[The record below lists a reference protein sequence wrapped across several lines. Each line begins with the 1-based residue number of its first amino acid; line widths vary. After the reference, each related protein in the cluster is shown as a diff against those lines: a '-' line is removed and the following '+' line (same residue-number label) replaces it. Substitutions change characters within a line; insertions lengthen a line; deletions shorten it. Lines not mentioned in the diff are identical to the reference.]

1 MNTTSVL
8 IVGVG
13 GQGSLLTSRILG
25 TMALELDLDVK
36 VSEVHGMAQRG
47 GSVVTYVRMGENV
60 ASPIIDEGGAD
71 FMLSFELLEA
81 LRSSKLMKASG
92 KIVVNAQEIDPMPV
106 IMGAQDYPADVK
118 KQLTDRVET
127 HFVDAVPIA
136 NELGNV
142 RFVNTVM
149 VGKLAKI
156 MGHDKEKW
164 ISAISQCVPEK
175 TIEGNVAAF
184 EMGYNL

>member
-1 MNTTSVL
+1 MNITSVL

-25 TMALELDLDVK
+25 TMALELGLDVK

-47 GSVVTYVRMGENV
+47 GSVVTYVRMGEAV

-71 FMLSFELLEA
+71 YMLSFELLEA
-81 LRSSKLMKASG
+81 LRSSKLMKKSG

-106 IMGAQDYPADVK
+106 IMGAQEYPVDVK

-136 NELGNV
+136 NERGNV

-175 TIEGNVAAF
+175 TIEGNVKAF

>member
-1 MNTTSVL
+1 MSITSVL

-25 TMALELDLDVK
+25 TLALELGLDVK

-71 FMLSFELLEA
+71 YMLSFELLEA
-81 LRSSKLMKASG
+81 LRSSNLMKKSG
-92 KIVVNAQEIDPMPV
+92 KIVVNEQEIDPMPV
-106 IMGAQDYPADVK
+106 IMGVQDYPSEVK

-127 HFVDAVPIA
+127 HFVNAVPIA

-156 MGHDKEKW
+156 MGYDKEKW
-164 ISAISQCVPEK
+164 ISAIGQCVPEK
-175 TIEGNVAAF
+175 TMDMNIEAF
-184 EMGYNL
+184 EKGYAL

>member
-1 MNTTSVL
+1 MNITSVL

-25 TMALELDLDVK
+25 TFALELGLDVK

-47 GSVVTYVRMGENV
+47 GSVVTYVRMGDNV
-60 ASPIIDEGGAD
+60 ASPIIEEDGAD
-71 FMLSFELLEA
+71 YMLSFELLET
-81 LRSSKLMKASG
+81 LRSIKLMKKDG
-92 KIVVNAQEIDPMPV
+92 KIVVNSQEIDPMPV
-106 IMGAQDYPADVK
+106 IIGAQEYPENISEAIAK
-118 KQLTDRVET
+118 KVET

-149 VGKLAKI
+149 IGKLAAI

-164 ISAISQCVPEK
+164 INAIRQCVPEK
-175 TIEGNVAAF
+175 TVDMNIEAF
-184 EMGYNL
+184 EKGYNL